1 MKKLI
6 ALLLCTVLLA
16 GMTVCFAASDTWTC
30 ESCGRE
36 SSGKFCPYCGAA
48 KPEEVIFPEA
58 PAGTFSIRNGIR
70 WGMSGYEVET
80 REANPKSDEERYYS
94 TEDGYVITNLYY
106 DSYEKK
112 ASIFPASIN
121 YQFSRDKLFMVTY
134 HAEYEGSYL
143 ENLEMNTYLKN
154 AVTTKYGS
162 GHEATFGERE
172 KIRNVMY
179 VIDNYFYD
187 EDIKQITVWDL
198 PEDTTAAFI
207 EGYYLEDCRLVYFH
221 YSTMLN
227 GLPEDGVYNTNGL

>member
-1 MKKLI
+1 
-6 ALLLCTVLLA
+6 
-16 GMTVCFAASDTWTC
+16 
-30 ESCGRE
+30 
-36 SSGKFCPYCGAA
+36 
-48 KPEEVIFPEA
+48 
-58 PAGTFSIRNGIR
+58 
-70 WGMSGYEVET
+70 MSGYEVET

-172 KIRNVMY
+172 KIRNVMN